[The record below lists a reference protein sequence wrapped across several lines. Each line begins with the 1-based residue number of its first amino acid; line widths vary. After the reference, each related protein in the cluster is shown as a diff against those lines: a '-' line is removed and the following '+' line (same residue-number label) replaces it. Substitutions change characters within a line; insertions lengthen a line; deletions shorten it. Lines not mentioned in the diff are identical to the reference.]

1 VKGLFVSRALYNYEN
16 NLLTQCSHRPGA

>member
-1 VKGLFVSRALYNYEN
+1 VKGLFVSWALYNYEN